1 LIHLLYI
8 NMEEN
13 MKNKPSI
20 ALVMV
25 IDAVGLSTLEY
36 LLKNYDKQIN
46 MPNLSRLG
54 LGRIIAPEFEKR
66 FGPSGAGLG
75 TDGSLKNVNTNYAAK
90 INQVSAT
97 ADSLVGHREMM
108 GIVDDRT
115 YDLFPNGFNKEYL
128 AELEKRTG
136 RKTFFNKMAGG
147 IEAIEL
153 NAAEHEKTGN
163 LIVYASKCDPLIQ
176 IAMNEAIIPVAEQ
189 HKIADIAFDLA
200 MEMKIPIT
208 RAIARSYIKNSEGEI
223 ARTSNRHDSV
233 LPIGGKTLIDIMNEK
248 NIWTIAVGKTS
259 DLVNTYYR
267 EKIKLKEEDFLDPA
281 LDLRFVHPKKK
292 DTNPFSVQGIINAI
306 SSSKNLYRPRGI
318 FIFANLVDT
327 DSLYGHTRDIEGA
340 IKSIEEIDRNIPLIE
355 NTLGEGDILIITA
368 DHGMEHKDDYGYH
381 SNEPLPFIVERI
393 GFDYKLGGIK
403 TGKVKGLM
411 EVGHIA
417 SQLLNC
423 EEEYLSLPGIK
434 GFAKKS

>member
-1 LIHLLYI
+1 
-8 NMEEN
+8 
-13 MKNKPSI
+13 MKHKTPI

-25 IDAVGLSTLEY
+25 IDAVGLSTIEY
-36 LLKNYDKQIN
+36 LLKNYDKEIN

-66 FGPSGAGLG
+66 FSLSGAGLG
-75 TDGSLKNVNTNYAAK
+75 ADGSLKNVDMNYAAR

-115 YDLFPNGFNKEYL
+115 YDLFPDGFNKDYL

-136 RKTFFNKMAGG
+136 RKIFFNKMAGG

-153 NAAEHEKTGN
+153 NADEHEKTGN
-163 LIVYASKCDPLIQ
+163 LIVYASKCDPLVQ

-259 DLVNTYYR
+259 DLVNTHYC

-292 DTNPFSVQGIINAI
+292 DTNLFSVQGIINAI
-306 SSSKNLYRPRGI
+306 SSSKNLYRPYGA

-327 DSLYGHTRDIEGA
+327 DSLYGHTRDSEGA
-340 IKSIEEIDRNIPLIE
+340 IKAIEEIDRIIPLIE
-355 NTLGEGDILIITA
+355 NHLGEGDIFMITA
-368 DHGMEHKDDYGYH
+368 DHGMEHKSDYGYH
-381 SNEPLPFIVERI
+381 SNEPLPLIVERM
-393 GFDYKLGGIK
+393 GFDFNLGGIK
-403 TGKVKGLM
+403 TGACKGLT
-411 EVGHIA
+411 EVGHIV

-423 EEEYLSLPGIK
+423 EEEYLNLPGIK
-434 GFAKKS
+434 S

>member
-1 LIHLLYI
+1 
-8 NMEEN
+8 
-13 MKNKPSI
+13 MKNKTPI

-25 IDAVGLSTLEY
+25 IDAVGLSTIEY
-36 LLKNYDKQIN
+36 LLKNYDKEIK

-54 LGRIIAPEFEKR
+54 LGEIVAPEFKKR
-66 FGPSGAGLG
+66 FSASAG
-75 TDGSLKNVNTNYAAK
+75 KNYAVG

-115 YDLFPNGFNKEYL
+115 YDLFYDGFNEDYL

-136 RKTFFNKMAGG
+136 HKTFFNKMAGG
-147 IEAIEL
+147 LEAIEL
-153 NAAEHEKTGN
+153 NALEHEKTGK
-163 LIVYASKCDPLIQ
+163 LIVYASKCDPLVQ
-176 IAMNEAIIPVAEQ
+176 IAMNEAVIGVEEQ

-223 ARTSNRHDSV
+223 VRTSNRHDSV

-248 NIWTIAVGKTS
+248 NIWTIAVGKTG
-259 DLVNTYYR
+259 DLVNTHYH
-267 EKIKLKEEDFLDPA
+267 EKIKLKEKDFINPSLG
-281 LDLRFVHPKKK
+281 LKFVHPKKK
-292 DTNPFSVQGIINAI
+292 DTNLFSVQGIINAI
-306 SSSKNLYRPRGI
+306 ESSKCVYRPFGA

-340 IKSIEEIDRNIPLIE
+340 IKSIEEIDRSIPLIE
-355 NTLGEGDILIITA
+355 NSLGEGDIFMITA

-381 SNEPLPFIVERI
+381 SNEPLPLIVKRM
-393 GFDYKLGGIK
+393 GFDSNLGGIK

-417 SQLLNC
+417 AQLLNC
-423 EEEYLSLPGIK
+423 EKEYLDLPGLKNNLIS
-434 GFAKKS
+434 KK